1 MGLYVWEVEISAASK
16 LAILIQ
22 NLYAASTESN
32 TELLILVSDFMV
44 NSTLKNTQSY
54 LCGMHEMP

>member
-32 TELLILVSDFMV
+32 TELLILFSGFMV
-44 NSTLKNTQSY
+44 NSTLKNTQRHFFGVH
-54 LCGMHEMP
+54 GMS